1 MMALYQRTAAVECAP
16 SCKQHSAALL
26 LLITCSGST
35 TLGLE
40 LLCFIPSLPCSNV
53 PGFSDIFGFHRP
65 TLIDWALSSGHW
77 PMARLLIRT
86 GGGDSLDVLEGLHA
100 ALDAAACDADV
111 EQAAA
116 LFAEVAASRPL
127 ANKKWELLPH
137 DTPGLA
143 AALPAVLT
151 LAILAILA
159 RSREEAA
166 HLVRRLPQVRA

>member
-1 MMALYQRTAAVECAP
+1 MGWRWDGIGSREQQLLNVR
-16 SCKQHSAALL
+16 QHASSTQQHGL
-26 LLITCSGST
+26 LLITTSASNT
-35 TLGLE
+35 VGLE
-40 LLCFIPSLPCSNV
+40 LRCCIPSLPCSNV
-53 PGFSDIFGFHRP
+53 RGFSDIFGFHRP
-65 TLIDWALSSGHW
+65 TPIDWALSSGHW

-100 ALDAAACDADV
+100 AVDAAACDADV
-111 EQAAA
+111 QQAAA

-127 ANKKWELLPH
+127 ANEEWELLPY

-143 AALPAVLT
+143 AALPAV
-151 LAILAILA
+151 LA